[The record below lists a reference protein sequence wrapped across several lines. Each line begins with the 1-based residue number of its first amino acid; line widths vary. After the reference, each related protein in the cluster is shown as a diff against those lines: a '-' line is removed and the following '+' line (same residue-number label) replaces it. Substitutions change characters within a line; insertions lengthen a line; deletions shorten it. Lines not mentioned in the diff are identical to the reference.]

1 MVTDP
6 QPILRVS
13 VPQEVTKIS
22 TTPKLSLLLLLLQEG
37 WKVDEQATL
46 LFKKK
51 SSLRLPPTM
60 LMRASTSLAALA
72 RREDI
77 FKKGATQIELD
88 QCDGYY
94 KCLMDL
100 SDLKKFHSQRGFKTF
115 GNDEFL
121 RLLKGLPVH
130 AAGAASAAI
139 LDNGVGTD
147 AGMGAL
153 EDGRASDDDVVG
165 VVALPPGLEVGD
177 VPMAGVRPP
186 VRCGGHIVHFDG
198 YSHTSGRLRMFISCS
213 NPEHGKC
220 EKYKF
225 VHAFPTEKATA
236 AWLMA
241 WKDMSRLVTDRLEH
255 YSLEPSEA
263 AMDSWIERLA

>member
-1 MVTDP
+1 MEGAVLTSQGEASGKNLQTILALQEHGVVQYVAGDDSFTISWAADKVSWTGRLVVTDP

-88 QCDGYY
+88 QCDGCY
-94 KCLMDL
+94 KCLMNL
-100 SDLKKFHSQRGFKTF
+100 SELRKTIHS
-115 GNDEFL
+115 
-121 RLLKGLPVH
+121 
-130 AAGAASAAI
+130 
-139 LDNGVGTD
+139 
-147 AGMGAL
+147 
-153 EDGRASDDDVVG
+153 
-165 VVALPPGLEVGD
+165 EV
-177 VPMAGVRPP
+177 
-186 VRCGGHIVHFDG
+186 
-198 YSHTSGRLRMFISCS
+198 S
-213 NPEHGKC
+213 K
-220 EKYKF
+220 
-225 VHAFPTEKATA
+225 
-236 AWLMA
+236 
-241 WKDMSRLVTDRLEH
+241 RLETTNSCVFSKGCLSMLQAPPARP
-255 YSLEPSEA
+255 YSTMALAPTQAWAHLKMDEQ
-263 AMDSWIERLA
+263 AMATL